1 MSSEDIL
8 DKGQDISKK
17 KKRSFGRQCAAYGCY
32 SYFYNSDGS
41 QTGLHFFAFPKSNP
55 EKRRWCSLIKRIDG
69 MDGFK
74 VSSSTFLCEKHFTSA
89 DIKRNP
95 NHWRLVPGAVPS
107 LNLVAG
113 TVTSTGVKC
122 KARKP
127 PSARF
132 EIFPSSSQDTSLQ
145 FSSFVGEIDAELGSH
160 FEEDLSTSTV
170 STSTQT
176 YFSFVNSPTYLPT
189 DFEKMENEIMDSF
202 IKSDTLQSQSQELS
216 AKVIE
221 LENQVEQ
228 LELQLARIKLS
239 LFSIEKLK
247 SDSSATKF
255 YTGFP
260 NFPTLMSTFEY
271 FEPKVLQMQYWRG
284 NKSSQSSDVHHSKSS
299 RGPKRS
305 LTHLEEFIL
314 VLMRLKVGLF
324 IDDLAGRFGISS
336 SQVSKIFTTR
346 ICFLYH
352 ELPLLFK
359 PPSQEVVRQAMPA
372 QFKDLPTTR
381 LIIDCTEIFAEVPS
395 SMKAQSQTWSEY
407 KHHNTWKVLIGISPS
422 GLITF
427 VSKLWS
433 GKVSDKEITLKS
445 GVLALLEDGDN
456 LMADRG
462 FDVKNILPPG
472 VTLNIPPFKGTRAQL
487 TANETEETARIASVR
502 IHVERA
508 IGRVKNYHILDGV
521 LPLSLHST
529 ANQIVTVCCLL
540 TNFLS
545 ILVEPYDNK

>member
-8 DKGQDISKK
+8 DIGQDISKK
-17 KKRSFGRQCAAYGCY
+17 KKRSFGRQ
-32 SYFYNSDGS
+32 GS
-41 QTGLHFFAFPKSNP
+41 RTGLHFFAFPKSNP
-55 EKRRWCSLIKRIDG
+55 EKRGWCSLIKRIDG

-89 DIKRNP
+89 DIKQNP
-95 NHWRLVPGAVPS
+95 NYWQVVPGAVPS

-113 TVTSTGVKC
+113 TVPSTGGKC

-132 EIFPSSSQDTSLQ
+132 EIFPSSSQDTSSQ
-145 FSSFVGEIDAELGSH
+145 FSSFGSEIDAELGSP
-160 FEEDLSTSTV
+160 FEEHLSTSTV
-170 STSTQT
+170 SISTQT
-176 YFSFVNSPTYLPT
+176 DFSFVNSPTYLPI
-189 DFEKMENEIMDSF
+189 DFEKMENDIMDSF

-228 LELQLARIKLS
+228 LELQLAQVKLS

-247 SDSSATKF
+247 SDSSATRF
-255 YTGFP
+255 FTGFP

-271 FEPKVLQMQYWRG
+271 FEPKVQQMHCNWCG
-284 NKSSQSSDVHHSKSS
+284 NKSSQSSDDYHTKSS
-299 RGPKRS
+299 RGPKRP

-336 SQVSKIFTTR
+336 SQVSKIFTTW

-359 PPSQEVVRQAMPA
+359 PPSQEVVRQAMLA
-372 QFKDLPTTR
+372 QFKDFPTTR
-381 LIIDCTEIFAEVPS
+381 LIIHCTEIFAEVPS

-445 GVLALLEDGDN
+445 GVLALFEDGDN

-462 FDVKNILPPG
+462 FDVKDIPPPG
-472 VTLNIPPFKGTRAQL
+472 VTLNIPPFKGTQAQL
-487 TANETEETARIASVR
+487 TANKTEETDRIASVR

-529 ANQIVTVCCLL
+529 ANQIFTVCCLL
-540 TNFLS
+540 TNFLP
-545 ILVEPYDNK
+545 I

>member
-1 MSSEDIL
+1 
-8 DKGQDISKK
+8 
-17 KKRSFGRQCAAYGCY
+17 
-32 SYFYNSDGS
+32 
-41 QTGLHFFAFPKSNP
+41 
-55 EKRRWCSLIKRIDG
+55 

-113 TVTSTGVKC
+113 TVPSTGGKR

-132 EIFPSSSQDTSLQ
+132 EIFPSSSQDTSSQ
-145 FSSFVGEIDAELGSH
+145 FSSFGGEIDAELGSP

-170 STSTQT
+170 SISTQT
-176 YFSFVNSPTYLPT
+176 DFSFVNSPTYLPI
-189 DFEKMENEIMDSF
+189 DFEKMENDIMDSF
-202 IKSDTLQSQSQELS
+202 IKSDTLQSQIQELS
-216 AKVIE
+216 AKVIK

-228 LELQLARIKLS
+228 LELKLAQVKLS
-239 LFSIEKLK
+239 LLSIEKLK

-284 NKSSQSSDVHHSKSS
+284 NKSSQSSDDYHTKSS
-299 RGPKRS
+299 RGPKRF

-314 VLMRLKVGLF
+314 VLMRLKV
-324 IDDLAGRFGISS
+324 
-336 SQVSKIFTTR
+336 
-346 ICFLYH
+346 
-352 ELPLLFK
+352 
-359 PPSQEVVRQAMPA
+359 
-372 QFKDLPTTR
+372 
-381 LIIDCTEIFAEVPS
+381 
-395 SMKAQSQTWSEY
+395 
-407 KHHNTWKVLIGISPS
+407 
-422 GLITF
+422 
-427 VSKLWS
+427 
-433 GKVSDKEITLKS
+433 

-462 FDVKNILPPG
+462 FDVKDILPPG

-508 IGRVKNYHILDGV
+508 IGRETLQDRKVRQPNESRREISDLCVNNGEDYRVQVSSNSRVDL
-521 LPLSLHST
+521 
-529 ANQIVTVCCLL
+529 
-540 TNFLS
+540 
-545 ILVEPYDNK
+545 